1 MQEIQFS
8 HQKIPIDTKE
18 IIFLKVM
25 LGKFAGY
32 FKMQKLVAFPE
43 TNNNLIETKIIFVES
58 STVPQT

>member
-1 MQEIQFS
+1 
-8 HQKIPIDTKE
+8 
-18 IIFLKVM
+18 M